1 MKIGLQL
8 YAIFLLNNQRIKLEW
23 RDCDEKTYAIV
34 NRYDDVYFFS
44 ACGTSA
50 KADPIVLPAT
60 EDIISI
66 SVSDDN
72 ATATCTDEE
81 QIGEIL
87 SILKDMESTLKSSV
101 NESPDVNEYVKIDF
115 HCSDDTVTMIF
126 FYEDS
131 GTQYVEQPYQ
141 GIYIP
146 APALNTIISGL
157 LSEADS

>member
-1 MKIGLQL
+1 MRKYILLSIGM
-8 YAIFLLNNQRIKLEW
+8 IMCILL
-23 RDCDEKTYAIV
+23 
-34 NRYDDVYFFS
+34 S

-50 KADPIVLPAT
+50 KADPIVLPTT

-72 ATATCTDEE
+72 ATATCTEGE
-81 QIGEIL
+81 QIGEIM
-87 SILKDMESTLKSSV
+87 SILMGMESTSKSSV
-101 NESPDVNEYVKIDF
+101 NDSPNVDEYVKIDLN
-115 HCSDDTVTMIF
+115 CSDNTVTTIF

-131 GTQYVEQPYQ
+131 GTRYVEQPYQ

-146 APALNTIISGL
+146 APALNTIISDL

>member
-1 MKIGLQL
+1 MKKYIRLSIGM
-8 YAIFLLNNQRIKLEW
+8 IMCILL
-23 RDCDEKTYAIV
+23 
-34 NRYDDVYFFS
+34 S
-44 ACGTSA
+44 ACGSSA

-72 ATATCTDEE
+72 ATATCTDRE
-81 QIGEIL
+81 QIGEIM
-87 SILKDMESTLKSSV
+87 SILVDMESTSKPSV
-101 NESPDVNEYVKIDF
+101 NDSPNVDEFN
-115 HCSDDTVTMIF
+115 CSDDTVTVIF

-146 APALNTIISGL
+146 APALNIMISNL

>member
-1 MKIGLQL
+1 MKK
-8 YAIFLLNNQRIKLEW
+8 YMLLSISIIMCILL
-23 RDCDEKTYAIV
+23 
-34 NRYDDVYFFS
+34 S
-44 ACGTSA
+44 ACGASA

-72 ATATCTDEE
+72 ATATCTDGE
-81 QIGEIL
+81 QIREIM
-87 SILKDMESTLKSSV
+87 SILMDMESTSKSSV
-101 NESPDVNEYVKIDF
+101 NDSPNIEEYVKIDF
-115 HCSDDTVTMIF
+115 NCSDDTVTTIF
-126 FYEDS
+126 YYEDS

-146 APALNTIISGL
+146 APALNTIISDL

>member
-1 MKIGLQL
+1 MKKYMLMSIGM
-8 YAIFLLNNQRIKLEW
+8 IMCILL
-23 RDCDEKTYAIV
+23 
-34 NRYDDVYFFS
+34 F
-44 ACGTSA
+44 ACGSSA
-50 KADPIVLPAT
+50 KAAPIVLPAT

-72 ATATCTDEE
+72 ATATCTDGE
-81 QIGEIL
+81 QIGEIM
-87 SILKDMESTLKSSV
+87 SILMDMESTSKSSV
-101 NESPDVNEYVKIDF
+101 NDSPNVDEYVKINF
-115 HCSDDTVTMIF
+115 NCSDDTVTTIF

>member
-1 MKIGLQL
+1 MRKHILLSIGM
-8 YAIFLLNNQRIKLEW
+8 IVCILL
-23 RDCDEKTYAIV
+23 
-34 NRYDDVYFFS
+34 S

-50 KADPIVLPAT
+50 KADPIVLPTT

-72 ATATCTDEE
+72 ATTTCTDGE
-81 QIGEIL
+81 QIGEIM
-87 SILKDMESTLKSSV
+87 SILMDMESTSKSSV
-101 NESPDVNEYVKIDF
+101 NDSPNVDEYVKIDLN
-115 HCSDDTVTMIF
+115 CSDNTVTTIF

-146 APALNTIISGL
+146 APALNTIISDL